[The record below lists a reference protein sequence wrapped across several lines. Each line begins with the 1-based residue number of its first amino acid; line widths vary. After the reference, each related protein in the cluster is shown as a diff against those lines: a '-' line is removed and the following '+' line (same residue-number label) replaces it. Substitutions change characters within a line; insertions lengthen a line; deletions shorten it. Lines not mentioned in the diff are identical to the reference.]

1 MATRG
6 RAGPWNRG
14 SCVLASALQGDTGR
28 ALRGRR
34 VASIG
39 LLLLAA
45 VLLLAQTLGLVHRSL
60 HGSSLRPALAA
71 AAADNGSVG
80 QHRHHHGPASADTD
94 AHGRGGHPGSA
105 LATAERLFGHD
116 GEATPECRLYD
127 QAQHADLLWAPPS
140 VAFEPLPRPLLRAA
154 GTPQTRSHPCA
165 GFHARGPPALA

>member
-1 MATRG
+1 MAKRG

-60 HGSSLRPALAA
+60 HGSGAGPAPAA
-71 AAADNGSVG
+71 AAATDGSL
-80 QHRHHHGPASADTD
+80 HRHGHHQGPASADTD
-94 AHGRGGHPGSA
+94 AHARGGHPGPA
-105 LATAERLFGHD
+105 LATAYRLFGHD
-116 GEATPECRLYD
+116 GEATHECRHNYN
-127 QAQHADLLWAPPS
+127 
-140 VAFEPLPRPLLRAA
+140 
-154 GTPQTRSHPCA
+154 
-165 GFHARGPPALA
+165 